1 MPVLAVVLLAS
12 AVALLLQPPFAF
24 YSPDVS
30 YHTARIVRSGEG
42 DWFRDPFAGTLAIY
56 PGLFH
61 ALWGGVQR
69 VTGVDTIQ
77 IAKAAGVL
85 NVVATSLAF
94 FFLALQVLRDRTR
107 AALATMALGLVLMA
121 PTGRYVLLL
130 NPVNFTLAPLFVACA
145 LFWRFLESGRLRDW
159 TVGLALASFCVNVN
173 WYQVLCV
180 AGVLAPLAVRLGR
193 AKRLTARVVLAGAL
207 AFAIPCLWTALHFWS
222 IRSVLPA
229 YRTVGTDLIPWSVEL
244 SVLRDCVVTYVTHW
258 NLKFL
263 PQAARSTPA
272 TVLWYA
278 RHPPRDGGAAGA
290 ARGGA
295 RATAPPRGD
304 PGRRLARPAGGRRRL
319 RRVAR
324 DDADARPRTRRLD
337 PVRQLR
343 VRRALRGGGAPGRA
357 RAARARSP
365 PPLLSAAGVAC
376 LAYTVLHSTGEADDP
391 LSGSTRAVVDFIAA
405 QPGHHDMFVFTT
417 EQSTRRL
424 APFVS
429 FRTFVNHRSGLYASQ
444 DPVSAGEM
452 FAAYQSILAHD
463 ANAQASLDRY
473 DVRFLAFRHRDVPRD
488 AELAAA
494 YAGETEV
501 ALRNRE
507 WVVLGRDG
515 PRPRRTWAGC
525 RDRSDLGWPAL
536 KRRRSTED
544 VPAPDQGREKK
555 WGLVAPSSSSLTPE
569 PSRADPRGPASASQ
583 PRPISS
589 ACRIASCSGSLI
601 GMQRERRLA
610 RGGRCARRA
619 RASGRRRRRSAPA
632 TAARAGSAPAC

>member
-1 MPVLAVVLLAS
+1 VSVRRDWAVLALAVVLLAS
-12 AVALLLQPPFAF
+12 TVALLLQPPFAF

-69 VTGVDTIQ
+69 ATGADTIQ
-77 IAKAAGVL
+77 IARMGGIL

-94 FFLALQVLRDRTR
+94 FYLALQVLGDRTR
-107 AALATMALGLVLMA
+107 AALATLALGLVLMA

-130 NPVNFTLAPLFVACA
+130 NPVNFTLAPLFVSFA
-145 LFWRFLESGRLRDW
+145 LFWRFLDAGRLRDW
-159 TVGLALASFCVNVN
+159 IVGLALASFCVNVN

-180 AGVLAPLAVRLGR
+180 SGLLAPLAWRLFRAGR
-193 AKRLTARVVLAGAL
+193 LIPRVLAWGAL
-207 AFAIPCLWTALHFWS
+207 AFAIPCVWTALHFWT

-272 TVLWYA
+272 TVLWSA
-278 RHPPRDGGAAGA
+278 VILPF
-290 ARGGA
+290 
-295 RATAPPRGD
+295 TAVLLALPAIA
-304 PGRRLARPAGGRRRL
+304 LARPRVRAAIADRGWLALQAALGVFL
-319 RRVAR
+319 GSLVMTLTHDLGRVAWIQFTSF
-324 DDADARPRTRRLD
+324 AF
-337 PVRQLR
+337 V
-343 VRRALRGGGAPGRA
+343 VIFSVEALGA
-357 RAARARSP
+357 
-365 PPLLSAAGVAC
+365 LLSARGATIASSVLAAGGVAC
-376 LAYTVLHSTGEADDP
+376 LAYTVLHSPGEPDDP

-405 QPGHHDMFVFTT
+405 QPGHHDTFVFTT
-417 EQSTRRL
+417 EQGTRRL

-444 DPVSAGEM
+444 DPVSAAEM

-463 ANAQASLDRY
+463 ANATASLARY

-488 AELAAA
+488 AELAAL
-494 YAGETEV
+494 YAPDMTV

-507 WVVLGRDG
+507 WVVLR
-515 PRPRRTWAGC
+515 RPVPPQHSVEDQARELPGQRR
-525 RDRSDLGWPAL
+525 
-536 KRRRSTED
+536 
-544 VPAPDQGREKK
+544 
-555 WGLVAPSSSSLTPE
+555 
-569 PSRADPRGPASASQ
+569 
-583 PRPISS
+583 
-589 ACRIASCSGSLI
+589 
-601 GMQRERRLA
+601 
-610 RGGRCARRA
+610 
-619 RASGRRRRRSAPA
+619 
-632 TAARAGSAPAC
+632 